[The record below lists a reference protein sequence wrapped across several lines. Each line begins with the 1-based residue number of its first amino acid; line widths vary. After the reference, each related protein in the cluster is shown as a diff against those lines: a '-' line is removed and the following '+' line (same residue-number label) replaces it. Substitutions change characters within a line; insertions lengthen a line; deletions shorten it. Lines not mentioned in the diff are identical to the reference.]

1 MTVLEKLYRSPCGR
15 VMSVLARLLYRF
27 QKPVMLYGFTDPAT
41 KSFRKFVRVSSTATV
56 VQAEKLSIGDHV
68 WVWHNTILDATG
80 GLEIGEG
87 CQIGAWVG
95 LFTHGSNNAIRLLGR
110 RFADIPNAER
120 SGYIRSPIKIGAYTF
135 ISSGAVVL
143 PGVTIG
149 KGCVLGP
156 NCLIMSDVP
165 DHAVI
170 VTPPGRVA
178 GNTLQKDARLLEKED
193 FSVTYYDPE
202 LIPQLRQM
210 MRDSSESRNK

>member
-1 MTVLEKLYRSPCGR
+1 MHIVEKLYRSPCGQ
-15 VMSVLARLLYRF
+15 VMSLLARLLCQF
-27 QKPVMLYGFTDPAT
+27 HKPLMLYGYTDPAT
-41 KSFRKFVRVSSTATV
+41 KSFQKYVRMSSTVTI
-56 VQAEKLSIGDHV
+56 VQAGKLSIGDHV
-68 WVWHNTILDATG
+68 WIWHHSILDATG

-95 LFTHGSNNAIRLLGR
+95 LFTHGSNNSIRLLGR
-110 RFADIPNAER
+110 RFVDIPNAER
-120 SGYIRSPIKIGAYTF
+120 QGYIRSPIKIGAYTF

-149 KGCVLGP
+149 KGCVIGP
-156 NCLIMSDVP
+156 HCLVMSDVP

-178 GNTLQKDARLLEKED
+178 GNTLQTDARLLDKVD
-193 FSVTYYDPE
+193 FTATYYDLQ

-210 MRDSSESRNK
+210 MNEVRAAEKK